1 MTLAT
6 DEFIRRFLLHVLP
19 RGFHRIRH
27 YGLLAGAAR
36 KASLALGPRAA
47 RRSRLRPMTTH
58 RQNRTDFRPPC
69 PCCGG
74 RMIVIE
80 SFERWRQPR
89 GPPDAT
95 ATNRENAP

>member
-27 YGLLAGAAR
+27 YGLLASARR
-36 KASLALGPRAA
+36 KANVERARALLAVAPVAA
-47 RRSRLRPMTTH
+47 PAEPVE
-58 RQNRTDFRPPC
+58 PPDLHPSC

-74 RMIVIE
+74 RMIILE
-80 SFERWRQPR
+80 TLQRWMPPR
-89 GPPDAT
+89 GPPV
-95 ATNRENAP
+95 APAPTGKMTP